1 MFMAGFIIHDL
12 QDAVA
17 VAKFGAKFRVFG
29 QSSEAKE
36 GCRV

>member
-1 MFMAGFIIHDL
+1 MFVAGFIIHDL
-12 QDAVA
+12 QNPVT